1 VNTFYISPGSLSL
14 PSIIA
19 LHPMSDAVRVE
30 KLTAGNIYD
39 SATGEELESIDVQLL
54 GAHPARVL
62 YMPEEMKEKIE
73 WINEFPE
80 LANVTGNRICS
91 SSNGHEG
98 TSGLYMGTQCSTCPH
113 VGRCSERTIAMVHRT
128 GDGPMAT
135 AREMPINWASQ
146 GMLTRMLTEGR
157 LRGVPPWAVVYTLE
171 AVERANKRGVSEVLT
186 IAGKREATAEEI
198 AEAESVLHSMVEPMI
213 ELLMGSTN
221 TRPMLVAGDIG
232 ETRALPAGDR
242 HTPRGVTVVDS
253 APEPIAVGPPAG
265 TPVPLEPLGAA
276 SSAPTATTPT
286 ATASTGEPP
295 VPQSNGGNG
304 RAGLR
309 GRAPLRSRV
318 RTAAAAGGDE

>member
-1 VNTFYISPGSLSL
+1 MSTFYISPGSLSL
-14 PSIIA
+14 PSITA

-62 YMPEEMKEKIE
+62 YMPEERKEQSDLIA
-73 WINEFPE
+73 EFPE
-80 LANVTGNRICS
+80 LGNVTGNRICS

-98 TSGLYMGTQCSTCPH
+98 TSGLYMGTQCSVCPH

-157 LRGVPPWAVVYTLE
+157 LRGVPPWAVVYTIE
-171 AVERANKRGVSEVLT
+171 AVERPNRRGVSEVLT
-186 IAGKREATAEEI
+186 IAGKREATEDEV
-198 AEAESVLHSMVEPMI
+198 AEAESVLHSMVEPVV

-221 TRPMLVAGDIG
+221 TRPMLVGGEIG
-232 ETRALPAGDR
+232 ETRALPAGER

-253 APEPIAVGPPAG
+253 APEPIAVGAVRGEAPSTALPVDRDGEDMGAG
-265 TPVPLEPLGAA
+265 
-276 SSAPTATTPT
+276 SSAPT
-286 ATASTGEPP
+286 
-295 VPQSNGGNG
+295 NGNG
-304 RAGLR
+304 ARARLQ
-309 GRAPLRSRV
+309 GRKPLKSWV
-318 RTAAAAGGDE
+318 RTASAPGGDE

>member
-1 VNTFYISPGSLSL
+1 
-14 PSIIA
+14 
-19 LHPMSDAVRVE
+19 MSDAVRVE

-253 APEPIAVGPPAG
+253 APEPIAAGAVRDEAPSPAL
-265 TPVPLEPLGAA
+265 PVNGEGE
-276 SSAPTATTPT
+276 SVATTP
-286 ATASTGEPP
+286 AGETPAP
-295 VPQSNGGNG
+295 LSNGNGNG
-304 RAGLR
+304 ARVGLQ
-309 GRAPLRSRV
+309 GRKPLRSRV
-318 RTAAAAGGDE
+318 RTASAPGGDE

>member
-62 YMPEEMKEKIE
+62 YMPEDRKEQADLIA
-73 WINEFPE
+73 EFPE
-80 LANVTGNRICS
+80 LVNVAGNRVCS

-128 GDGPMAT
+128 GDGAMAT

-157 LRGVPPWAVVYTLE
+157 LRGVPPWAVVYTIE
-171 AVERANKRGVSEVLT
+171 AVERPNRRGVSEVLT
-186 IAGKREATAEEI
+186 IAGKRDATDDEL
-198 AEAESVLHSMVEPMI
+198 AEAEAVLNSMVVPVI

-221 TRPMLVAGDIG
+221 TRPMLVGGDG
-232 ETRALPAGDR
+232 ELPRALPEGQR
-242 HTPRGVTVVDS
+242 STSRGITVVPGGD
-253 APEPIAVGPPAG
+253 EPIAMGAPEPPAG
-265 TPVPLEPLGAA
+265 TPVPRDDGA
-276 SSAPTATTPT
+276 
-286 ATASTGEPP
+286 TGEPP
-295 VPQSNGGNG
+295 VPPSNGNGNG
-304 RAGLR
+304 LRSRRAG
-309 GRAPLRSRV
+309 LRSRV
-318 RTAAAAGGDE
+318 RTANGGAE